1 MLSCFKTYE
10 TCPVEIT
17 RAHAREHLTRAR
29 ARCASKDRRARE
41 TREQRQAHALRTRAH
56 ASTSRAHVLNAR
68 ALAQRTPQLVRHH
81 IYIYI
86 LCICLFLKKACSGK
100 TGSIDQTDED
110 GWGKTVQ
117 IFELFRLFRRSSLAP
132 NISSPSQAM
141 SGSEDISGSHLW
153 NVGIQ
158 ETAAANAGEHN
169 HQSSGLRTSVTE
181 L

>member
-1 MLSCFKTYE
+1 MSSWN
-10 TCPVEIT
+10 
-17 RAHAREHLTRAR
+17 HARACAR
-29 ARCASKDRRARE
+29 AFNTCARE
-41 TREQRQAHALRTRAH
+41 VREQRQARARDARAKTGARTSDTRARGH
-56 ASTSRAHVLNAR
+56 LARARVKCSRAR
-68 ALAQRTPQLVRHH
+68 AAHPAAGEAP
-81 IYIYI
+81 YIYI